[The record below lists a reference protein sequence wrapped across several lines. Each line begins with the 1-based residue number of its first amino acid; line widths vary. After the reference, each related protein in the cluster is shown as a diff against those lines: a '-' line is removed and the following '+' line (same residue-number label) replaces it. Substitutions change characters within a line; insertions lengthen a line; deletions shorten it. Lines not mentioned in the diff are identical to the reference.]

1 MVSASGELVVHHL
14 FNSDFFRGS
23 WKPALELPGCRVT
36 SHPSSLMTADILLV
50 HLPSILTTNTAES
63 LVSLRG
69 IVPGRQVW
77 VAESLESAGNFP
89 SLDDRAFMA
98 IFDLEASYRQSA
110 DIWMPYIPLEFSATC
125 ARRFALP
132 RRPHCCAFV
141 SSNWDQSGRQSYMR
155 DLAHHFRIDSY
166 GRFMR
171 NAKLWR
177 DRGIRSKL
185 NAMKRYRFTLAF
197 ENSIAEDYVTEK
209 FFEPLLA
216 GSIPVYMGAPNIAE
230 FAPGENS
237 FINVADFDTPAD
249 LARFLASVD
258 PADYQAWR
266 RKPLKRTFM
275 DKLARTEVPTAQ
287 RFAAALSRCAQDR
300 D

>member
-1 MVSASGELVVHHL
+1 
-14 FNSDFFRGS
+14 
-23 WKPALELPGCRVT
+23 
-36 SHPSSLMTADILLV
+36 MTADILLV

-69 IVPGRQVW
+69 IVPDRQIW

-89 SLDDRAFMA
+89 CLDNRAFMA
-98 IFDLEASYRQSA
+98 MFDLEASYRQSA
-110 DIWMPYIPLEFSATC
+110 DIWMPYIPLEFAATC

-141 SSNWDQSGRQSYMR
+141 SSRWDQSGRQPYMR
-155 DLAHHFRIDSY
+155 DLARHVRIDSY

-185 NAMKRYRFTLAF
+185 NALKRYRFTLAF

-216 GSIPVYMGAPNIAE
+216 GCIPVYMGAPNIGE
-230 FAPGENS
+230 FAPGENC
-237 FINVADFDTPAD
+237 FIDVADFETPAD

-266 RKPLKRTFM
+266 RKPMKPAFM
-275 DKLARTEVPTAQ
+275 DKLARIEVPIAQ
-287 RFAAALSRCAQDR
+287 RFAAALARSARDR